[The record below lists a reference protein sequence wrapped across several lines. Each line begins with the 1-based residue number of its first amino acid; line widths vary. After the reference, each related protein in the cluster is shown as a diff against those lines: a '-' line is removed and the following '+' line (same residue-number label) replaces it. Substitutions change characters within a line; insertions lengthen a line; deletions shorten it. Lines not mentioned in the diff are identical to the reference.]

1 MLDSIFKTASDGSST
16 LTLSGFAISALTALF
31 LGMVAAFI
39 YLKTYKSRTSPQTF
53 AITLVVLPVVIAVII
68 MLVGNNVAR
77 AFSLA
82 GAFSIIRFRSA
93 PGDPQEITYVLYTMA
108 VGLAAG
114 MGYIAYAFIAAI
126 IIMLA
131 LLILSSI
138 NFGGNNVADQL
149 LKITVP
155 EDMYFK
161 NEIEDVLN
169 KYSAKWSLKKIKT
182 TELGSLFEINYL
194 IRLKE
199 NANEKN
205 FIDDLRILNGN
216 LTVAM
221 QYNLLADEY

>member
-1 MLDSIFKTASDGSST
+1 MLNSIFTTTSDGSAT
-16 LTLSGFAISALTALF
+16 LTASSFILAAVTALV
-31 LGMVAAFI
+31 LGIVAAAV

-53 AITLVVLPVVIAVII
+53 AITLIVLPVVIAVII

-108 VGLAAG
+108 IGLAAG
-114 MGYIAYAFIAAI
+114 MGYLAYAGIAAV
-126 IIMLA
+126 
-131 LLILSSI
+131 LILAVLFVLNST
-138 NFGGNNVADQL
+138 NFGGTTVADQI

-161 NEIEDVLN
+161 NEIEDTLN
-169 KYSAKWSLKKIKT
+169 QFTSKWTLKKIKT

-194 IRLKE
+194 IRLKQD
-199 NANEKN
+199 ANEKQ
-205 FIDDLRILNGN
+205 FIDALRTLNGN
-216 LTVAM
+216 LTIAM